1 MRASNHSKPF
11 NAAAAKPTKK
21 RPAPLSLR
29 VTDEERDFLK
39 RAAGSRSVNA
49 YIREKV
55 FGDAASPRRTYC
67 QPRPDDAAIGKALA
81 ALGQSRLS
89 SNMNQIAKAAN
100 LGTLPVTPELSEE
113 LASACADIRAM
124 RSALVEA
131 LGLKDQSP

>member
-1 MRASNHSKPF
+1 MNHTSQSHAF
-11 NAAAAKPTKK
+11 QAAAKPIKK

-29 VTDEERDFLK
+29 VTDAERDFLK

-55 FGDAASPRRTYC
+55 FGDVATPRRTYRK
-67 QPRPDDAAIGKALA
+67 PRPDDAAIGKALA
-81 ALGQSRLS
+81 ELGQSRLS

-131 LGLKDQSP
+131 LGLKDQSL

>member
-1 MRASNHSKPF
+1 MF
-11 NAAAAKPTKK
+11 C
-21 RPAPLSLR
+21 
-29 VTDEERDFLK
+29 
-39 RAAGSRSVNA
+39 
-49 YIREKV
+49 
-55 FGDAASPRRTYC
+55 DAASPRRTYRK
-67 QPRPDDAAIGKALA
+67 PRPHDAAIGKALA

-100 LGTLPVTPELSEE
+100 LGTLSVTPELSEE